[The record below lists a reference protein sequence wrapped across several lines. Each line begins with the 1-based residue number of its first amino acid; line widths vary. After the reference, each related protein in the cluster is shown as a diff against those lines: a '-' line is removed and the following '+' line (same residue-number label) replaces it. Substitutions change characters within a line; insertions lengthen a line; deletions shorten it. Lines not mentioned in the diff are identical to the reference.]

1 MLPWGIAYVQVMIYY
16 LRMENDLVKIDTLIV
31 KQAVRDVAS
40 KDTKTSQKALSYF
53 ISNDF
58 KNLCQRNNFDVDK
71 ITLSIKN
78 LNEYPLLS
86 RKKLSNDIAKMIDSI
101 FI

>member
-1 MLPWGIAYVQVMIYY
+1 
-16 LRMENDLVKIDTLIV
+16 MENDLVKIDTLIV

>member
-1 MLPWGIAYVQVMIYY
+1 MQVMIYY

>member
-1 MLPWGIAYVQVMIYY
+1 
-16 LRMENDLVKIDTLIV
+16 MENDLVKIDTLIV

-101 FI
+101 FT

>member
-1 MLPWGIAYVQVMIYY
+1 MIYY

-101 FI
+101 FT

>member
-1 MLPWGIAYVQVMIYY
+1 MIYY

-86 RKKLSNDIAKMIDSI
+86 RKKLSNEIAKMIDSI

>member
-1 MLPWGIAYVQVMIYY
+1 MIYY

>member
-1 MLPWGIAYVQVMIYY
+1 MQVMIYY
-16 LRMENDLVKIDTLIV
+16 LCMEKNLAKLDSLIV
-31 KQAVRDVAS
+31 KQAIRDVAS
-40 KDTKTSQKALSYF
+40 KDVDTSTKALSYF

-86 RKKLSNDIAKMIDSI
+86 RKKLSNEIAKMIDSI

>member
-1 MLPWGIAYVQVMIYY
+1 MQVMIYY

-86 RKKLSNDIAKMIDSI
+86 RKKLSNEIAKMIDSI

>member
-1 MLPWGIAYVQVMIYY
+1 MQVMIYY

-101 FI
+101 FT